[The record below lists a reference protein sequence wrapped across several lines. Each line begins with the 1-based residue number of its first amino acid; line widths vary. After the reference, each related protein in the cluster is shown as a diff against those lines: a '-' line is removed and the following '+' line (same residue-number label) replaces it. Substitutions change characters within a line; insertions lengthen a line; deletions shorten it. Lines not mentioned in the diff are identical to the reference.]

1 MPPHLQ
7 ALLGIAWYRA
17 EQWPDLL
24 AAVSDRSEFEE
35 RHEDWLATAEKT
47 LEDMTRAGSRV
58 ERVEVDVTEMVAW
71 CRARKAPLDARARSR
86 FVSEK
91 LQARHKPAK
100 GEAP

>member
-1 MPPHLQ
+1 MPTPLQ

-17 EQWPDLL
+17 DQWADLL

-35 RHEDWLATAEKT
+35 RHADWLATAEKIQD
-47 LEDMTRAGSRV
+47 EMARSGSRV

-91 LQARHKPAK
+91 LQARYKPAK
-100 GEAP
+100 GDAP